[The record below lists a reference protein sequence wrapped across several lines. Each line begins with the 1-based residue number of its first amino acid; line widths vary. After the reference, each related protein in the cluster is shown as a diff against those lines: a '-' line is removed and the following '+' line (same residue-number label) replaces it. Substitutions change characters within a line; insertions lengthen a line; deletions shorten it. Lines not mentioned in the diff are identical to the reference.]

1 LIVTRVSRTLEASPQ
16 IAATLRKEAI
26 MFRRVPTLS
35 ALLLA
40 GIASL
45 VSPVLSAQSSSS
57 EKLDESA
64 FEKIVEATRSVVQVR
79 AKAIENARTSK
90 TLGSE
95 REGAGVVIAPGGL
108 IVTIGYLILEADSV
122 EVVDHA
128 GKAVPANV
136 VAYDHATGF
145 GLLRASAA
153 LNAKPVTL
161 GKSSDLT
168 AMQRVLIA
176 SGATEDNVSMAY
188 VTVQRPFSGY
198 WEYSIDKA
206 IFTSPPR
213 TDHSG
218 AALISRD
225 GELVGIGSLVVAD
238 AGIPGARLPGNMF
251 VPVDLL
257 KPVLDELMK
266 TGRTKAGIKPW
277 IGINS
282 AEEDGRVKIIRL
294 TEDGPAENAGL
305 KVGDL
310 ILAVGGQKV
319 TGLDEL
325 YKRIWS
331 AGAPGTTIALTVLQ
345 GVEVKQIAVKSMDRM
360 EFLRKRPAI

>member
-1 LIVTRVSRTLEASPQ
+1 MHRRSL
-16 IAATLRKEAI
+16 LRRPAKEAI
-26 MFRRVPTLS
+26 MFRRALISLATLFAGV
-35 ALLLA
+35 ALL
-40 GIASL
+40 
-45 VSPVLSAQSSSS
+45 VSSPLQAQSDAV
-57 EKLDESA
+57 EKPDDATL
-64 FEKIVEATRSVVQVR
+64 EKIVQATRSVVQVR
-79 AKAIENARTSK
+79 VKALENARTK
-90 TLGSE
+90 ATLGPE

-128 GKAVPANV
+128 GKSVPAAV

-145 GLLRASAA
+145 ALLRANSG

-161 GKSSDLT
+161 GKSGDLT

-188 VTVQRPFSGY
+188 VTAQRPFAGY
-198 WEYSIDKA
+198 WEYAIDKA

-257 KPVLDELMK
+257 KPILDELTK
-266 TGRTKAGIKPW
+266 TGRTRAGIKPW

-282 AEEDGRVKIIRL
+282 AEEDGRVKIIRV
-294 TEDGPAENAGL
+294 TEDGPAEGAGL

-310 ILAVGGQKV
+310 ILAVGGQKI

-331 AGAPGTTIALTVLQ
+331 AGNPGTTIALTVLQ
-345 GVEVKQIAVKSMDRM
+345 GVEVKQISVKSMDRM